1 MSFKEPSI
9 KHLDVSGDKSILDR
23 SSSNPEY
30 RQNQQGLLFNN
41 IISTKKSGRSILSV
55 KDRQSVK
62 IEALKSNKHRDRRK
76 PVFEGDLKELVEN
89 EEDIKESN
97 RPLNQEEPKVNDI
110 EEIEA
115 MLLNYF
121 TMNIQSVKDLMVIKA
136 ASEDPEKKQLTFD
149 YFLLNYLEQKDIKD
163 MDPDNI
169 DPFYSSLN
177 NSQIRKQDGLKTS
190 QVEYLMRDDISI
202 SSQNYPVDCCSH
214 LDISNTQFARPLELP
229 SPGHI
234 SLIDIQKEA
243 GQYDLAWYVK
253 FLHVISC

>member
-1 MSFKEPSI
+1 MSFKEPSL
-9 KHLDVSGDKSILDR
+9 KYLDVSDDKSILDR
-23 SSSNPEY
+23 SISNPEY

-41 IISTKKSGRSILSV
+41 IISTKKSGRSILTV
-55 KDRQSVK
+55 NDLQSVR

-76 PVFEGDLKELVEN
+76 PAFEGDLKELVEN

-97 RPLNQEEPKVNDI
+97 RRLNQEEPKVNDI
-110 EEIEA
+110 EEIES

-214 LDISNTQFARPLELP
+214 LDISTTQFARPLELP
-229 SPGHI
+229 SPGHK

-243 GQYDLAWYVK
+243 GHYDLAWYVK